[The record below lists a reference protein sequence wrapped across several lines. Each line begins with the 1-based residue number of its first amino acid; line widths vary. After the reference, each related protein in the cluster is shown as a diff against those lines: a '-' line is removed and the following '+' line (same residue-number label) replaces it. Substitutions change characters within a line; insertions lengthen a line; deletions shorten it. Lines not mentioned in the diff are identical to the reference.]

1 MSRILKQ
8 IGLSRDDV
16 ERMLGTRPTKH
27 RYLFGPRQAVIRRR
41 LKENATWLVSQFLS
55 GEHPRYIAAALGVS
69 EESVRR
75 RLRGHDL
82 FGTGG
87 RKGRPVRPC

>member
-1 MSRILKQ
+1 MSGVLRKL
-8 IGLSRDDV
+8 GLTRDAV
-16 ERMLGTRPTKH
+16 ERMLKTHPVKR
-27 RYLFGPRQAVIRRR
+27 RYLFGPRQRVIRRR
-41 LKENATWLVSQFLS
+41 LRENATWLISQFLA

-75 RLRGHDL
+75 RLRAHDL

-87 RKGRPVRPC
+87 RKGRPAR